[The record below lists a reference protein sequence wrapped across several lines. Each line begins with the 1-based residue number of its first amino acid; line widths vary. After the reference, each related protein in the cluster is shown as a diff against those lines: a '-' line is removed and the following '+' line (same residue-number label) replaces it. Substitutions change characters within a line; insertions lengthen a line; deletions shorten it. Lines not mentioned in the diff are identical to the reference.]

1 MKRFLCSGALAA
13 LVLAPGQ
20 VSAAAL
26 ELRELALNVNG
37 TRYDSVLDGLP
48 VPGTVGGGTIS
59 GSLDTATGLG
69 TLRVQVSGAG
79 VHTVIGFFDVDFV
92 DGGTNTFFDETG
104 GVSGAPGAGLS
115 WEIDEPGFAFGDIF
129 DHVSNSTAGNNLLT
143 KTNDL
148 PGPEDVSLA
157 LGWDFILALGETAF
171 IDFIG
176 TTTDPG
182 GFRLAVVDP
191 SQQAYYLRSTLRIE
205 GGGQPP
211 IPEPGTLLLVGAG
224 AAAGVRRLRARRA

>member
-37 TRYDSVLDGLP
+37 TVYDSLAP
-48 VPGTVGGGTIS
+48 VAVPASVGGAPVS
-59 GSLDTATGLG
+59 GSLDPATGLG

-79 VHTVIGFFDVDFV
+79 AHSVIGFFDVDFIDEPSV
-92 DGGTNTFFDETG
+92 NTWFDETG
-104 GVSGAPGAGLS
+104 AMGGVAPAGAS
-115 WEIDEPGFAFGDIF
+115 WEIDEPGWGGNGYVGDIF
-129 DHVSNSTAGNNLLT
+129 
-143 KTNDL
+143 TNVQNGALDNANQL
-148 PGPEDVSLA
+148 PGPDDVSLA

-224 AAAGVRRLRARRA
+224 AAAGFRRLRARRA